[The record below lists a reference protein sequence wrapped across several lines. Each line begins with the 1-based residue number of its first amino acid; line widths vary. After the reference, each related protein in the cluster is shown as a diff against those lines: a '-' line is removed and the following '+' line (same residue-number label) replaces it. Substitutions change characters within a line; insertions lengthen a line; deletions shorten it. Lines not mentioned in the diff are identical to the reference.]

1 MDKKNAKKKS
11 GNNMEVEKVKE
22 LIDLMKAND
31 ITEMEIIDGEKQ
43 IILKRGGQV
52 VPVAP
57 VVAPVAAVAPA
68 APAAATPSSPAPAD
82 DVDDGLSK
90 VASPIIGTFYSAPSP
105 DADDFIKVGDTVNK
119 DSVIGIVEA
128 MKVMNEIKSEIAGV
142 VKKILVSN
150 GTAVEFGQPLV
161 LIDPS

>member
-1 MDKKNAKKKS
+1 MNKKNEKKKS
-11 GNNMEVEKVKE
+11 GNNMDVEKVKE

-31 ITEMEIIDGEKQ
+31 INEMEIIDGDKQ
-43 IILKRGGQV
+43 IILKRGGQA
-52 VPVAP
+52 VP
-57 VVAPVAAVAPA
+57 AVAPA
-68 APAAATPSSPAPAD
+68 VVAVGPVAAQATSFPASDEDEDA
-82 DVDDGLSK
+82 GLSK

-105 DADDFIKVGDTVNK
+105 DADLFIKVGDTVSE

-128 MKVMNEIKSEIAGV
+128 MKVMNEIKSEISGV

-150 GTAVEFGQPLV
+150 GTAVEFGQALV

>member
-1 MDKKNAKKKS
+1 MNKKNEKKKS
-11 GNNMEVEKVKE
+11 GNNMDVEKVKE
-22 LIDLMKAND
+22 LIDLMRAND
-31 ITEMEIIDGEKQ
+31 INEMEIIDGDKQ

-52 VPVAP
+52 VAVP
-57 VVAPVAAVAPA
+57 AVAPA
-68 APAAATPSSPAPAD
+68 VVAVGPVAAQATSSPASDEDEDA
-82 DVDDGLSK
+82 GLSK

-105 DADDFIKVGDTVNK
+105 DADLFIKVGDTVSE

-128 MKVMNEIKSEIAGV
+128 MKVMNEIKSEISGV

-150 GTAVEFGQPLV
+150 GTAVEFGQALV